1 MFPQGASLFDFASGI
16 DFQSEVY
23 VAFFA
28 PTVTSSKPP
37 FYCVTTK
44 RVKEV
49 RRWQFSGESEIRAIP

>member
-1 MFPQGASLFDFASGI
+1 MFPQGASLFVFAGGV

-23 VAFFA
+23 VDFFA
-28 PTVTSSKPP
+28 PTVTSSKPS

-44 RVKEV
+44 RVKKV

>member
-1 MFPQGASLFDFASGI
+1 MFPQGASLFDFAGGI

-28 PTVTSSKPP
+28 PTVTFSKPP
-37 FYCVTTK
+37 YYCVTTK

-49 RRWQFSGESEIRAIP
+49 RRRQFPGESEIRAIP